1 MRANPH
7 RRQPAGVLFNKA
19 PAEHSAGAVLPT
31 IWGMSTAVA
40 TAGTAAAVTAAIT
53 AAAALS
59 SAAEAGTEG
68 KRQPDAQGRQDQ
80 NFQHGSLLYPSSNAA
95 MW

>member
-1 MRANPH
+1 M
-7 RRQPAGVLFNKA
+7 
-19 PAEHSAGAVLPT
+19 SA
-31 IWGMSTAVA
+31 AVA
-40 TAGTAAAVTAAIT
+40 AAGTAAAVTAAIT

-68 KRQPDAQGRQDQ
+68 TRQPDAQGRQDQ
-80 NFQHGSLLYPSSNAA
+80 NFQHGSLLYPSSSAA

>member
-1 MRANPH
+1 MFHRGRFTANM
-7 RRQPAGVLFNKA
+7 VL
-19 PAEHSAGAVLPT
+19 SAVVVG
-31 IWGMSTAVA
+31 

-80 NFQHGSLLYPSSNAA
+80 NFQHGSLLYPSSSAA

>member
-1 MRANPH
+1 MRRTPT
-7 RRQPAGVLFNKA
+7 
-19 PAEHSAGAVLPT
+19 GAVLPT
-31 IWGMSTAVA
+31 IWGMSAA
-40 TAGTAAAVTAAIT
+40 GAAAGTAAAVTAAIT

-80 NFQHGSLLYPSSNAA
+80 NFQHGSLLYPSSSAA